1 MTPEKAGFG
10 EQAINKIAKMALASQ
25 LKEVEQLEVQVK
37 TDLSKLARGEVDFIA
52 INVNNLVMQQN
63 LGVEEL
69 QLKFNRVIVNPRS
82 ALFGKIQLAQP
93 SVGTALIVINQDNLN
108 RALNSKLFQ
117 EKLHNMQVF
126 FENKQVTIALHQVHC
141 FLLDN
146 GNIAFNSEL
155 ILDKTGEA
163 RAFAFTATPRIG
175 TNGEKVVFQDVHYVE
190 GKELPPELTAT
201 LLAQVSEVLSLRS
214 FEQKGIT
221 VRFQQLDVV
230 AGKLTLQAAAYIDQF
245 PS

>member
-1 MTPEKAGFG
+1 MTQEQAGFA

-52 INVNNLVMQQN
+52 INVNNIVMQQN

-69 QLKFNRVIVNPRS
+69 QLKFNRVIVKPRS
-82 ALFGKIQLAQP
+82 ALFGKIQLVQP
-93 SVGTALIVINQDNLN
+93 SVGTALIVINEDNLN
-108 RALNSKLFQ
+108 RALNSKLLQ

-126 FENKQVTIALHQVHC
+126 FENKQVTIALDKVKC

-146 GNIAFNSEL
+146 GNIAFKSEL
-155 ILDKTGEA
+155 ILDKTGKP
-163 RAFAFTATPRIG
+163 RAFAFTASPRIG
-175 TNGEKVVFQDVHYVE
+175 TNGEKIVFQNVHYVE
-190 GKELPPELTAT
+190 GKEFPPELTAT
-201 LLAQVSEVLSLRS
+201 LLAQVSEVLSIRS
-214 FEQKGIT
+214 FEQKGIS
-221 VRFQQLDVV
+221 VKFQQLDMV
-230 AGKLTLQAAAYIDQF
+230 AGKLTLQAAAYMNQF

>member
-1 MTPEKAGFG
+1 
-10 EQAINKIAKMALASQ
+10 MALASQ

-52 INVNNLVMQQN
+52 INVNDIVMLQN

-69 QLKFNRVIVNPRS
+69 QLKFNRVIVKPRS

-93 SVGTALIVINQDNLN
+93 SVGTALIIINEDNLN
-108 RALNSKLFQ
+108 RALNSKIFQ

-126 FENKQVTIALHQVHC
+126 LENKQVTIDLHQVNC

-146 GNIAFNSEL
+146 GNITFNPQL
-155 ILDKTGEA
+155 ILDKTGKA

-175 TNGEKVVFQDVHYVE
+175 TNGEKIVFQNVHYVE

-201 LLAQVSEVLSLRS
+201 LLAQVSEVLSICS
-214 FEQKGIT
+214 FEQKGIS

-230 AGKLTLQAAAYIDQF
+230 AGKLILHAAAYMNQF